1 MYVKNAASSILSFKL
16 NLKVEASQ
24 GQRDAAFY
32 LLKDDVTGSG
42 AERLLSQHYL
52 TSAILD
58 VTSL

>member
-1 MYVKNAASSILSFKL
+1 MWHLVFSQHLKW
-16 NLKVEASQ
+16 NLKVEVSR
-24 GQRDAAFY
+24 GQRNAAFY
-32 LLKDDVTGSG
+32 LPKDVVTGSV

>member
-1 MYVKNAASSILSFKL
+1 MRHLLFSQHLKL
-16 NLKVEASQ
+16 NLKVETSR

-32 LLKDDVTGSG
+32 LPKDGVTGSG